1 MELIDDPEII
11 EDFCKE
17 AAGLFDEL
25 EEILEDLEE
34 ELDKA
39 DLRPRLVD
47 GREEGEQIGLLLLVE
62 LIDVVCVLMTV
73 DRL

>member
-34 ELDKA
+34 EL
-39 DLRPRLVD
+39 
-47 GREEGEQIGLLLLVE
+47 EEDESGAKELEKFGQI
-62 LIDVVCVLMTV
+62 IDV
-73 DRL
+73 

>member
-34 ELDKA
+34 EL
-39 DLRPRLVD
+39 
-47 GREEGEQIGLLLLVE
+47 EEDELTDMEFVPVE
-62 LIDVVCVLMTV
+62 TSCEL
-73 DRL
+73 

>member
-17 AAGLFDEL
+17 ALGLFDEL

-34 ELDKA
+34 
-39 DLRPRLVD
+39 DL
-47 GREEGEQIGLLLLVE
+47 EEDPSEAGGLEKFGQI
-62 LIDVVCVLMTV
+62 IDRVMGSAQTIGAEEIS
-73 DRL
+73 RF